1 MKSAYELAM
10 ERLQAQDPDNT
21 IPLSDEQKAA
31 IAEIERK
38 YKARFAEREVFL
50 KRQLEQARSQ
60 GNGTEED
67 QLLKQLASEKEL
79 IEEEMNEAKEK
90 VRKSGKQ

>member
-21 IPLSDEQKAA
+21 VTLSDEQKAA
-31 IAEIERK
+31 IAEIDRK

-60 GNGTEED
+60 GNTTEEN

-90 VRKSGKQ
+90 VRKGGK